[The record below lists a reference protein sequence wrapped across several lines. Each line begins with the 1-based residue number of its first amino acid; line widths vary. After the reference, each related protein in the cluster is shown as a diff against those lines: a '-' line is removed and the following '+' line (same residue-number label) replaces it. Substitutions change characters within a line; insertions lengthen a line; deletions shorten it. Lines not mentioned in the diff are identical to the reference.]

1 MCPKD
6 PNIRSSKLFDA
17 DEEDERILEELTN
30 SKKLNADASILTL
43 NMLTKVYSELGKN
56 QSKNI
61 MSFDDF

>member
-43 NMLTKVYSELGKN
+43 KMLTELCKN
-56 QSKNI
+56 KGKNI